1 MASPTKIKKMTTQ
14 DIQNYDAWRTIVPDE
29 TQRIDSLHPEPGAS
43 PFAGARYRWPEP
55 AGPRTEEEA
64 DA

>member
-1 MASPTKIKKMTTQ
+1 MKILKQ

-29 TQRIDSLHPEPGAS
+29 TQRIDSHLPAPGTN

-55 AGPRTEEEA
+55 AGPLPEE
-64 DA
+64 DTDGV

>member
-1 MASPTKIKKMTTQ
+1 MKILKQ

-29 TQRIDSLHPEPGAS
+29 TQRIDAHLPAPGAN

-55 AGPRTEEEA
+55 AGPLPEE
-64 DA
+64 DTDGV

>member
-1 MASPTKIKKMTTQ
+1 MKILKQ

-29 TQRIDSLHPEPGAS
+29 TQRIDAHLPAPGAN
-43 PFAGARYRWPEP
+43 PFAGARYRWPKP
-55 AGPRTEEEA
+55 AVPRTEEEA